1 MFKDFSFLSFFGLMT
16 IFCPLIQA
24 EQFDIPIT
32 YEWLNTQSPTVAQ
45 ADYLPHLR
53 RLFHTMRVRG
63 FLECGYSFS
72 TRYFLENSERVFSI
86 EFLAPSV
93 KTDHFPLLFKFRKK
107 ERKKEGRVSIN
118 FGTRNA
124 HFQEKAASKRASHC
138 ADIKRAK
145 VIIGGVHVLAIHA
158 ASPDAITIACKMKNG
173 TNGKQFFLGRHHFLD
188 SATGGHSL
196 DQSRGERITEIA

>member
-1 MFKDFSFLSFFGLMT
+1 MKR
-16 IFCPLIQA
+16 FCDNKPMKGA
-24 EQFDIPIT
+24 GDDQFT
-32 YEWLNTQSPTVAQ
+32 FY
-45 ADYLPHLR
+45 
-53 RLFHTMRVRG
+53 
-63 FLECGYSFS
+63 
-72 TRYFLENSERVFSI
+72 YFLDDRFPRVGGKNDVWISLKEI
-86 EFLAPSV
+86 
-93 KTDHFPLLFKFRKK
+93 PLRYVWNDDVIPYQVLFKFRKK